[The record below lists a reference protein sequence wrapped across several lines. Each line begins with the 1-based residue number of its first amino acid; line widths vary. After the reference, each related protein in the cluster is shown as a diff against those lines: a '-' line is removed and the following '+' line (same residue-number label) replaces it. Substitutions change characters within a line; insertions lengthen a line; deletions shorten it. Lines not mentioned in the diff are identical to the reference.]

1 MTKRQVFYSFH
12 YANDCRRVQQIRN
25 MNIFE
30 GTKELA
36 PNKWEEIKRSGDAN
50 VRKWIDK
57 NLRYRSCTIVLI
69 GEKTADR
76 KWVKYE
82 IKRSWELGKGV
93 VGVDIHK
100 LKDLDGNKSRKGRN
114 PFNGIV
120 VNGVELSKVVP
131 IYDPQ
136 DTQNCSAYNDIKN
149 NILQWTEEGIIIR
162 QAYPGCT
169 QYLANEYQSSVK
181 NTNGSNTLAGILIA
195 GALGF
200 IGLLAYSKLKIRR

>member
-12 YANDCRRVQQIRN
+12 YAKDCKRVQQIRN
-25 MNIFE
+25 MDIFD
-30 GTKELA
+30 GTKELSA
-36 PNKWEEIKRSGDAN
+36 NKWEEIKRSGDVN
-50 VRKWIDK
+50 VRKWIED
-57 NLRYRSCTIVLI
+57 NLKYRSCTIVLI
-69 GEKTADR
+69 GEKTATR

-93 VGVDIHK
+93 VGVNIHK
-100 LKDLDGNKSRKGRN
+100 LKDLDGHKSRKGRN

-131 IYDPQ
+131 IYNPQ
-136 DTQNCSAYNDIKN
+136 DTLDCSAYNDIKY
-149 NILQWTEEGIIIR
+149 NILQWTEDGIAIR

-169 QYLANEYQSSVK
+169 QYLANESQSNVE
-181 NTNGSNTLAGILIA
+181 NTTGFDFWGRLLGA
-195 GALGF
+195 GALVF